1 MERQP
6 AKHLRRFSG
15 MAILHEPKALEQS
28 EGDGQAIVSG
38 PLKPFECGRVAAPT
52 ENRQHGLGQ
61 VDALH
66 FGLPVWPQSIAW
78 IPQPPDRSRS
88 ESCGTAGSLVRG
100 IGGDALERQAIDTTL
115 AVVAG
120 DLVQA

>member
-1 MERQP
+1 
-6 AKHLRRFSG
+6 
-15 MAILHEPKALEQS
+15 MAILHEPEALQQRQ
-28 EGDGQAIVSG
+28 GHRQAIVRR
-38 PLKPFECGRVAAPT
+38 PLEPFKRPRIAAPAKD
-52 ENRQHGLGQ
+52 RQHGLGQ

-66 FGLPVWPQSIAW
+66 FGLPVWPQPIAW